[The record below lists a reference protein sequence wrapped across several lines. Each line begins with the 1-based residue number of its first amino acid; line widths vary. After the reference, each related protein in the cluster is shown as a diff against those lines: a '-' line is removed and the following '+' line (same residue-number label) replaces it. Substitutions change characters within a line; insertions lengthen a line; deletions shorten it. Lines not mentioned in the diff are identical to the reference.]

1 MTCLSQIRLT
11 FAYHYDN
18 NIQYV
23 PDAFEIGELVY
34 SQLKNLLHHIIDDE

>member
-1 MTCLSQIRLT
+1 MFS
-11 FAYHYDN
+11 YHDDN

-34 SQLKNLLHHIIDDE
+34 SQLQNLLHNIIEDE